1 MRVLLVTDW
10 NPVPGGVET
19 YVRGLRPALE
29 RAGMRVRVLTSSAGS
44 SMDGE
49 ADVVARGSTRPSS
62 QAVFQVFNP
71 FAWAQM
77 RTALREFTPDV
88 VHVHSFAYHLS
99 PAVVLAT
106 RDVPV
111 VITLHD
117 YKPICPLGTKLLP
130 DGRHCTDRA
139 GIVCWRHGCLSLAH
153 WGRDQARYR
162 LLARALARASTLLV
176 GSAWMQRAL
185 RSEGLRTELAVYP
198 VDAPA
203 VHHPRRPAAAPTVL
217 YCGRLAREKGVDV
230 LLRAVSGLGP
240 DLASLRALI
249 AGDGPERHRLERLA
263 GELGV
268 TPQVSFLGRRT
279 SDQVAEL
286 MSAAW
291 AVAVPS
297 QWAEPFGLVALEAI
311 TQGVPVVA
319 TSAGGLA
326 DLITDGVTGLT
337 FPVGDHCALAERL
350 SRLAAGVVFRNHVL
364 DPDVVDPIRR
374 SHAPDRHVSVLA
386 DIYARVIEERRG
398 KPSVAVGFE
407 DR

>member
-1 MRVLLVTDW
+1 
-10 NPVPGGVET
+10 
-19 YVRGLRPALE
+19 
-29 RAGMRVRVLTSSAGS
+29 
-44 SMDGE
+44 
-49 ADVVARGSTRPSS
+49 
-62 QAVFQVFNP
+62 
-71 FAWAQM
+71 
-77 RTALREFTPDV
+77 
-88 VHVHSFAYHLS
+88 
-99 PAVVLAT
+99 
-106 RDVPV
+106 
-111 VITLHD
+111 
-117 YKPICPLGTKLLP
+117 
-130 DGRHCTDRA
+130 
-139 GIVCWRHGCLSLAH
+139 
-153 WGRDQARYR
+153 
-162 LLARALARASTLLV
+162 
-176 GSAWMQRAL
+176 
-185 RSEGLRTELAVYP
+185 
-198 VDAPA
+198 
-203 VHHPRRPAAAPTVL
+203 
-217 YCGRLAREKGVDV
+217 
-230 LLRAVSGLGP
+230 
-240 DLASLRALI
+240 
-249 AGDGPERHRLERLA
+249 
-263 GELGV
+263 
-268 TPQVSFLGRRT
+268 
-279 SDQVAEL
+279 